1 MLQLLLVV
9 LFVIR
14 LLNKFGIQRMVS
26 NFINIVMHVH
36 FIRILVN
43 LNEVLINTLV
53 LMMLNHELLLLHLSF
68 S

>member
-1 MLQLLLVV
+1 VV